1 MDRDPRQSIGL
12 VKMCT
17 KTGINIP
24 REYIQPYFIEKYENE
39 KFVKNR
45 KIQPHVPFKG
55 SHANITVAIWL
66 KRRQCRPGYSH
77 GMRGQQPRRTPAFD
91 PKWGWICLKWVIRPH
106 LWQINLPQ
114 MGFSDL

>member
-55 SHANITVAIWL
+55 TTAGDVYSCRRIDLSRTFVTDLRTFDYWCGTD
-66 KRRQCRPGYSH
+66 KRRILNFSEKNTINIY
-77 GMRGQQPRRTPAFD
+77 
-91 PKWGWICLKWVIRPH
+91 L
-106 LWQINLPQ
+106 QI
-114 MGFSDL
+114 FAI

>member
-39 KFVKNR
+39 KIVKNR

-55 SHANITVAIWL
+55 TTA
-66 KRRQCRPGYSH
+66 G
-77 GMRGQQPRRTPAFD
+77 D
-91 PKWGWICLKWVIRPH
+91 
-106 LWQINLPQ
+106 
-114 MGFSDL
+114 DLYKIVF

>member
-39 KFVKNR
+39 KIVIFMT
-45 KIQPHVPFKG
+45 P
-55 SHANITVAIWL
+55 VAI
-66 KRRQCRPGYSH
+66 H
-77 GMRGQQPRRTPAFD
+77 
-91 PKWGWICLKWVIRPH
+91 
-106 LWQINLPQ
+106 
-114 MGFSDL
+114 

>member
-55 SHANITVAIWL
+55 TTAGDLSITL
-66 KRRQCRPGYSH
+66 GL
-77 GMRGQQPRRTPAFD
+77 TD
-91 PKWGWICLKWVIRPH
+91 PLATATDKCS
-106 LWQINLPQ
+106 Q
-114 MGFSDL
+114 

>member
-39 KFVKNR
+39 KFVKIR

-55 SHANITVAIWL
+55 TTAGDNPILHNFWPERNHEYTPIPLRYI
-66 KRRQCRPGYSH
+66 H
-77 GMRGQQPRRTPAFD
+77 RG
-91 PKWGWICLKWVIRPH
+91 
-106 LWQINLPQ
+106 
-114 MGFSDL
+114 